1 MAGTAI
7 PSRPER
13 ASASPADGGAAGH
26 HGRAEGPGARLQRWW
41 LGRLPATDSLRLTQG
56 NLYILPTRAGLAL
69 GLTLLVLL
77 VAAINFQLNLGYA
90 LTFLLAGCALTGM
103 YAGHATLRGLTLHL
117 LPPAPVHAG
126 SAARLDI
133 RLDNPRAAPRHAV
146 ALGLHHQPRTGRDRA
161 ALVPLDVPA
170 QGSVAAQAAF
180 VPARRGLQP
189 LPALTAETRFPIG
202 TFRVWCVWRPA
213 ARLLVYPAPEADP
226 PPLPSGAPVS
236 GRPAARAQARGTAEF
251 DGMRPYQRGDSQR
264 IVLWKQAARAIAR
277 GSDDLMSRDTHQLQQ
292 TELWLLHADAAAA
305 GADTEARLS
314 RLCAWV
320 LQADRLGIAY
330 GLELPGARIAP
341 ATGDAHRRAC
351 LEALAL
357 C

>member
-1 MAGTAI
+1 MAGTAT
-7 PSRPER
+7 PPHP
-13 ASASPADGGAAGH
+13 APPAPQADGSAVR
-26 HGRAEGPGARLQRWW
+26 HGRSGGLGARVQRWW
-41 LGRLPATDSLRLTQG
+41 LGRLPATDSLRLTQR

-133 RLDNPRAAPRHAV
+133 RLDNARAAPRHAV
-146 ALGLHHQPRTGRDRA
+146 AIGLHHRPRAGRARTRETLA
-161 ALVPLDVPA
+161 PLDVPA
-170 QGSVAAQAAF
+170 QGSAAAQAAF

-213 ARLLVYPAPEADP
+213 AQLLVYPAPEADP
-226 PPLPSGAPVS
+226 PPLPAGSPVS
-236 GRPAARAQARGTAEF
+236 GSLAAQAQTRGTAEF

-277 GSDDLMSRDTHQLQQ
+277 GSDELMSRDTHQLQQ
-292 TELWLLHADAAAA
+292 TELWLLQADAAVA
-305 GADTEARLS
+305 GADAEARLS

-330 GLELPGARIAP
+330 GLELPGVRIAP
-341 ATGDAHRRAC
+341 AIGDSHRHAC